1 MITMY
6 IKYILL
12 SMVLGSLI
20 LSPTVSEAKKKQDT
34 LQRPAP
40 RFKNV
45 IKFNPTPML
54 LWSKNNATL
63 SYERFIHR
71 NQTAAISVGYLEFGK
86 LFTDDNILNLVEITS
101 RKKGGV
107 NICLEYRFYPFTR
120 NPRPVPDGLY
130 FGPYASFYGYWFENG
145 LEIKN
150 TTLLNNGK
158 FNANFYI
165 VNVGFELGYQFVF
178 WKRITL
184 DLVLAGPAVSYYGG
198 KGILSGNIN
207 TEEAEKLNTE
217 FFNALRE
224 QYPFLGN
231 LSKKIE
237 FDQNGKLDLFS
248 LGFRY
253 LIQIG
258 FHF

>member
-1 MITMY
+1 MITLY
-6 IKYILL
+6 IRYFLFSL
-12 SMVLGSLI
+12 VLGSLI
-20 LSPTVSEAKKKQDT
+20 LIPTESSAKKKKDT

-71 NQTAAISVGYLEFGK
+71 NQTAAISVGYLEFGQ
-86 LFTDDNILNLVEITS
+86 LFKDDNIINIVEITS
-101 RKKGGV
+101 RKKGGI
-107 NICLEYRFYPFTR
+107 NICLEYRFYPFAR

-145 LEIKN
+145 LNIKN
-150 TTLLNNGK
+150 TNILSNGK
-158 FNANFYI
+158 FNANFWI
-165 VNVGFELGYQFVF
+165 VNIGFELGYQFVF
-178 WKRITL
+178 WKRVTL
-184 DLVLAGPAVSYYGG
+184 DLVLAGPAIAYYGG
-198 KGILSGNIN
+198 KGVLSGHLN
-207 TEEAEKLNTE
+207 TEDADKLNTE
-217 FFNALRE
+217 LFNTLRE
-224 QYPFLGN
+224 KYPILET
-231 LSKKIE
+231 LARKVE
-237 FDQNGKLDLFS
+237 FDQNGKVDLFS

>member
-1 MITMY
+1 MVTVRFRY
-6 IKYILL
+6 LFL
-12 SMVLGSLI
+12 SLGLGLLI
-20 LSPTVSEAKKKQDT
+20 LNPTFCEAKKKKDT
-34 LQRPAP
+34 IQRPVP

-54 LWSKNNATL
+54 LWSKNNLTL

-86 LFTDDNILNLVEITS
+86 LFSDDNILNIVEITS

-107 NICLEYRFYPFTR
+107 NICLEYRFYPFAR

-130 FGPYASFYGYWFENG
+130 FGPYASFYGYWFENE
-145 LEIKN
+145 LDIKN
-150 TTLLNNGK
+150 TNFLKNGSFK
-158 FNANFYI
+158 ANFYI

-178 WKRITL
+178 WKRLTL

-198 KGILSGNIN
+198 KGILSADIN
-207 TEEAEKLNTE
+207 TVEAEKLNSELFHT
-217 FFNALRE
+217 LRE
-224 QYPFLGN
+224 KYPFLEH